1 MGLEGDLAG
10 KGAIVTGASSGI
22 GAAVAET
29 FARAG
34 ADVALSGR
42 DPGKLETVAASVREH
57 GRRAHVVAHDLALDA
72 EPGRLVDEAREA
84 LGAVNIVVHSAG
96 LFESTPLL
104 ETSLD
109 SFDRQFALNVRAC
122 FLLTQAAV
130 THMTAGDALVFVSS
144 IAGHVAFPN
153 SVAYCGT
160 KGALELMA
168 KALCTELAPVGI
180 RVNIDRAGQHQDT
193 PMNAS
198 LRTHARLRGRLQ
210 RAHAGRSLR
219 RDGQEIADV
228 AVFLASDNAK
238 YVHGA
243 SLLVD
248 GGWTAR

>member
-180 RVNIDRAGQHQDT
+180 RVNIVAPGNIKT
-193 PMNAS
+193 PMNAP
-198 LRTHARLRGRLQ
+198 LRAMKGYEDGCNELTPVGRF
-210 RAHAGRSLR
+210 GEV
-219 RDGQEIADV
+219 GEIADAV
-228 AVFLASDNAK
+228 VFLASDKAS
-238 YVHGA
+238 YMHGA
-243 SLLVD
+243 SLLID